1 MGKVSFIFHLK
12 EKSIIFLTIE
22 IITFQIGKMAEGRF
36 SMDYES
42 INERLSRLRKEAASP
57 IRNKERAPFIP
68 TLERQGSM
76 DLEKIFKEN
85 KLKLDTLN
93 TTTCSFAEV
102 VSPRKIGIAK
112 RIQNRCPTEESV

>member
-1 MGKVSFIFHLK
+1 M
-12 EKSIIFLTIE
+12 
-22 IITFQIGKMAEGRF
+22 
-36 SMDYES
+36 
-42 INERLSRLRKEAASP
+42 RKEAASP
-57 IRNKERAPFIP
+57 IRNKERVSFIP

-93 TTTCSFAEV
+93 TTTYSCAAM

-112 RIQNRCPTEESV
+112 RLQNRCPTEESLSSSMSILD